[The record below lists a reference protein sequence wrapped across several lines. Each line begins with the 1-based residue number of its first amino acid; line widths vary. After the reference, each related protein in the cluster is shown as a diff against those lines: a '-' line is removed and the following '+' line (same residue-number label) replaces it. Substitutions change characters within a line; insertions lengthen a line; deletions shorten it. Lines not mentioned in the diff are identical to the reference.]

1 MLRVFPA
8 MSTSQNPYE
17 SPDSPPRST
26 GDDSNPYALSPEKI
40 EEPPTTL
47 GGKLKHLGPGFI
59 LSASI
64 VGSGELI
71 ATTILG
77 AQAGFICFWVVIV
90 SCLVK
95 VTLQLEFGKH
105 AIQSGESTFDSFNHL
120 PGPKIGQASWSTWG
134 WFILMILK
142 FLQVGGIVGG
152 VAIILQLIFPII
164 TPGAAAGSTA
174 ADLPIVWCVLVAI
187 AVSLLVFRGYYRFI
201 EKTSIIMI
209 GLFTLLTLAS
219 VCALQTTD
227 YAIGFG
233 DIASGFTFQLPTETW
248 ILIAAIGAFGITG
261 VGGDE
266 IMTYNYW
273 LLEKGYAAKTGPRD
287 DSPEWNRRARG
298 WIKVMYWDA
307 ILSMVVYTVVTAAF
321 YILGAAVLHTKAM
334 KEADAMVASGE
345 IAAEEVMQK
354 ENLEKL
360 IPANSDLVGTLGGI
374 YTETLGPWA
383 QNVFLAGAFIV
394 LFSTLFAA
402 LAGWTRLY
410 SDCFGRM
417 GAYDFTNPDKRRKW
431 IAILAWAIPALW
443 AFAYLFVGFVF
454 GSSPAT
460 MVFIGGVA
468 TSFILLIVVIA
479 AMHFRYRRLP
489 ESLRPGR
496 VYDCFLWLS
505 SIVIVGA
512 AIYAIVSRYL

>member
-1 MLRVFPA
+1 
-8 MSTSQNPYE
+8 MSTSQNPNE
-17 SPDSPPRST
+17 APKTSAAVAD
-26 GDDSNPYALSPEKI
+26 PYALSPDRI
-40 EEPPTTL
+40 EEPPTSL
-47 GGKLKHLGPGFI
+47 GGKLRHLGPGFI

-71 ATTILG
+71 ATTVLG

-105 AIQSGESTFDSFNHL
+105 AIQSGESTFASFNKL
-120 PGPKIGQASWSTWG
+120 PGPKIGHANWSTWG
-134 WFILMILK
+134 WFVLMLLK

-152 VAIILQLIFPII
+152 VAIILQLIKPIT
-164 TPGAAAGSTA
+164 TPGAVAGSA
-174 ADLPIVWCVLVAI
+174 GADLPVVWTILVAI
-187 AVSLLVFRGYYRFI
+187 SVSLLVFRGYYKFI
-201 EKTSIIMI
+201 EKASIVMI

-227 YAIGFG
+227 YAIGFAE
-233 DIASGFTFQLPTETW
+233 IASGFTFQLPSEGW

-287 DSPEWNRRARG
+287 DSEAWTRRAKG
-298 WIKVMYWDA
+298 WINVMYWDA
-307 ILSMVVYTVVTAAF
+307 IVSMVVYTVVTAAF
-321 YILGAAVLHTKAM
+321 YILGAAVLHAKAM
-334 KEADAMVASGE
+334 DEADKMVEAGE
-345 IAAEEVMQK
+345 ITREQVTDKEVLAE
-354 ENLEKL
+354 L
-360 IPANSDLVGTLGGI
+360 IPANSDLVGTLGNI

-417 GAYDFTNPDKRRKW
+417 GAYDFDDPVKRRKW
-431 IAILAWAIPALW
+431 VAGLAWAIPALW

-454 GSSPAT
+454 GNSPAT

-468 TSFILLIVVIA
+468 TSVILLIVVVA

-496 VYDCFLWLS
+496 VYDVFLWLS
-505 SIVIVGA
+505 ATVIVGA
-512 AIYAIVSRYL
+512 AIYALVVKLIS